1 MTEPFAALRALA
13 DIPDATERAK
23 QLTAVLAELPDVQA
37 QLKAARQQAV
47 VEMRA
52 GGMSHADVG
61 AELGVSRARAQ
72 QIAEGRT
79 TGRRKAEAET
89 E

>member
-23 QLTAVLAELPDVQA
+23 QLSAALAKFPDIQA
-37 QLKAARQQAV
+37 EMKAARHQAV
-47 VEMRA
+47 AEMRA
-52 GGMSHADVG
+52 AGMSHADVG
-61 AELGVSRARAQ
+61 AELGVSRSRAQ

-79 TGRRKAEAET
+79 TGKRKDEDG
-89 E
+89 